1 MAKRTTA
8 PADTAVAYLRV
19 STEEQATSGL
29 GLAAQ
34 RASIE
39 TEAARRGLT
48 IVGWFAD
55 EGISGK
61 AIANRPAL
69 ADAITAVEACTAES
83 LIVAKLDRL
92 SRSVADASQMLDRA
106 NRNGWRILSADLA
119 VDQTTPAGEAA
130 ASMMIVF
137 SQLERR
143 LISQRT
149 KDALAQKKAQ
159 GVRLGRP
166 STTPAEV
173 TRRILDAS
181 AAGKSLR
188 TIAAELTDAGIPT
201 ARGGQWRASTVRA
214 VLQSQDAAAL
224 SR

>member
-1 MAKRTTA
+1 MSKRTA
-8 PADTAVAYLRV
+8 PANTAVAYLRV
-19 STEEQATSGL
+19 STEDQAKSGA

-34 RASIE
+34 RTKIE
-39 TEAARRGLT
+39 EEAARRGLT
-48 IVGWFAD
+48 VVGWYSD

-61 AIANRPAL
+61 AISNRPAL
-69 ADAITAVEACTAES
+69 AEAVAAVEAREAGS

-92 SRSVADASQMLDRA
+92 SRSVSDASVLLDRA
-106 NRNGWRILSADLA
+106 NRHGWAILSADLA

-149 KDALAQKKAQ
+149 KDALAAKRAA

-166 STTPAEV
+166 SQTPAEV
-173 TRRILDAS
+173 TARIVAAS
-181 AAGKSLR
+181 AEGKSLR
-188 TIAAELTDAGIPT
+188 LIAAELTEAGIPT

-224 SR
+224 A